1 MAADSPART
10 GPSPYRTLPALCV
23 PLALTML
30 QSTVL
35 STALPDIQDDLNGG
49 IQDIQWVI
57 SGYSLAFAALM
68 LTGGAVGDRFGRK
81 RTFLAG
87 LGIFLAGSVFS
98 ALAGS
103 VWVLVSAQAVLGVGA
118 AMLMPNT
125 LSIIRHVF
133 TDSGERGT
141 AIGIWAA
148 VAGAAVAFGPVVGG
162 PLVENFGWS
171 GIFWMYVPIAVLGFV
186 LAVPAVPESAN
197 PERRLDLAG
206 LILSIAAMS
215 AIVYATIEGGS
226 RGWGDGLVVGAY
238 AAGGALLVAFLVTER
253 LVREPMLDLSFFR
266 DRVFTGSVLAGFVL
280 YFGLFAITYFL
291 MLWLQ
296 TVLGW
301 SAVGAGLAILPG
313 MLLAMVSA
321 PLAGWMTTRVGG
333 AVPLGLGILFASAT
347 MFGASLYGTGARYGE
362 YWWVI
367 LLVGLGIGLTLT
379 PISTLVMMRVPAAR
393 SGMASGASN
402 ATRQLGSV
410 FGVAV
415 LGTLLTTRM
424 TDSVRD
430 RLVDAHVPGPTRA
443 EVLRAVEAG
452 GAHSTGSGGSARIT
466 GIVNAGFVDGL
477 HLAER
482 VGGALLLVTAIAA
495 YFLVRGRDRE
505 DVDAG
510 AGEAADTTDTTG
522 SADAAGDAA
531 DVSEPGS
538 RGDGPGAA
546 PAPGVSADRTT

>member
-1 MAADSPART
+1 MAVDTPARS
-10 GPSPYRTLPALCV
+10 GRSPYRTLPALCV

-68 LTGGAVGDRFGRK
+68 LTGGACGDRFGRK

-87 LGIFLAGSVFS
+87 LTVFLAGSVFS

-103 VWVLVSAQAVLGVGA
+103 VWVLVAGQAVLGVGA
-118 AMLMPNT
+118 ALLMPNT

-162 PLVENFGWS
+162 PLVENFGWA
-171 GIFWMYVPIAVLGFV
+171 GIFWMYVPIAVLGLV
-186 LAVPAVPESAN
+186 MGLRDVPESSN

-206 LILSIAAMS
+206 LVLSIAAMS

-226 RGWGDGLVVGAY
+226 RGWSDSLVVGAY
-238 AAGGALLVAFLVTER
+238 VAGGVLLVAFLVTET
-253 LVREPMLDLSFFR
+253 LVKEPMLDLSFFR

-321 PLAGWMTTRVGG
+321 PVAGWMTTRVGG
-333 AVPLGLGILFASAT
+333 AVPLGLGIFFASMT
-347 MFGASLYGTGARYGE
+347 MFGASLYGTGARYSE
-362 YWWVI
+362 YWWVV

-415 LGTLLTTRM
+415 LGTLLTTKM

-430 RLVDAHVPGPTRA
+430 RLTEARVPAQARDS
-443 EVLRAVEAG
+443 VVKAVEAG
-452 GAHSTGSGGSARIT
+452 GAQSTGQGGDPRIT
-466 GIVNAGFVDGL
+466 NLVNEAFVDGL

-482 VGGALLLVTAIAA
+482 VGGALLLVTAVVA
-495 YFLVRGRDRE
+495 YFLVRGRDRTDIE
-505 DVDAG
+505 D
-510 AGEAADTTDTTG
+510 ETAADT
-522 SADAAGDAA
+522 AAGDEVAA
-531 DVSEPGS
+531 G
-538 RGDGPGAA
+538 
-546 PAPGVSADRTT
+546 DRT

>member
-1 MAADSPART
+1 MTADTPAPT

-35 STALPDIQDDLNGG
+35 STALPDIQDDLSGG

-68 LTGGAVGDRFGRK
+68 LTGGACGDRFGRK
-81 RTFLAG
+81 RTFLTG
-87 LGIFLAGSVFS
+87 LAVFLAGSVFS

-103 VWVLVSAQAVLGVGA
+103 VWVLVAGQAVLGVGA
-118 AMLMPNT
+118 ALLMPNT

-148 VAGAAVAFGPVVGG
+148 VAGAAVAFGPVAGG
-162 PLVENFGWS
+162 PLVENFGWA
-171 GIFWMYVPIAVLGFV
+171 GIFWMYVPVAVIGLLLGMWT
-186 LAVPAVPESAN
+186 VPESAS

-206 LILSIAAMS
+206 LVLSVAAV
-215 AIVYATIEGGS
+215 AALVYATIEGGS
-226 RGWGDGLVVGAY
+226 RGWSDRLVIGAFV
-238 AAGGALLVAFLVTER
+238 AGGVLLVAFVVTEK

-266 DRVFTGSVLAGFVL
+266 DPVFTGAVLAGFVL

-313 MLLAMVSA
+313 MLLAMVAA
-321 PLAGWMTTRVGG
+321 PPAGWMTGRMGG
-333 AVPLGLGILFASAT
+333 AVPLTLGILCSALT
-347 MFGASLYGTGARYGE
+347 MFGASLYGVGAHYSS
-362 YWWVI
+362 YWWVV

-379 PISTLVMMRVPAAR
+379 PISTLVMMRVPANR

-424 TDSVRD
+424 TDGVRD
-430 RLVDAHVPGPTRA
+430 RLTDAHVPA
-443 EVLRAVEAG
+443 EVRDEVVRAVAAG
-452 GAHSTGSGGSARIT
+452 GAQSAGGGGDRRI
-466 GIVNAGFVDGL
+466 GALVNAAFVDGL

-482 VGGALLLVTAIAA
+482 VGAALLLVTAVVV
-495 YFLVRGRDRE
+495 FLLVRGRDRD
-505 DVDAG
+505 DVD
-510 AGEAADTTDTTG
+510 TDP
-522 SADAAGDAA
+522 A
-531 DVSEPGS
+531 
-538 RGDGPGAA
+538 AA
-546 PAPGVSADRTT
+546 PAREKSPADRTS

>member
-1 MAADSPART
+1 MAVDAPARQ

-68 LTGGAVGDRFGRK
+68 LTGGTCGDRFGRK
-81 RTFLAG
+81 KTFLTG
-87 LGIFLAGSVFS
+87 LAVFLGGAVFS

-103 VWVLVSAQAVLGVGA
+103 VWVLVAAQAVLGVGA
-118 AMLMPNT
+118 ALLMPNT

-162 PLVENFGWS
+162 PLVENFGWA

-186 LAVPAVPESAN
+186 LAVRMVPESSN
-197 PERRLDLAG
+197 PERRLDPAG
-206 LILSIAAMS
+206 LVLSVAAMS

-226 RGWGDGLVVGAY
+226 RGWSDRLVVGTY
-238 AAGGALLVAFLVTER
+238 LAGGVLLIAFVITELR
-253 LVREPMLDLSFFR
+253 VREPMLDLSFFR
-266 DRVFTGSVLAGFVL
+266 DRVFTGSVIAGFVL

-321 PLAGWMTTRVGG
+321 PLAGWMTSKVGG
-333 AVPLGLGILFASAT
+333 AIPLGLGILFASLT
-347 MFGASLYGTGARYGE
+347 MFGASLYGADARYAE
-362 YWWVI
+362 YWWVV

-430 RLVDAHVPGPTRA
+430 RLTDAHVPAAARD
-443 EVLRAVEAG
+443 EVVRAVEAG
-452 GAHSTGSGGSARIT
+452 GAQSAGSGGGSARIT
-466 GIVNAGFVDGL
+466 ALVNDGFVDGL

-482 VGGALLLVTAIAA
+482 VGGALLLVTAVAV
-495 YFLVRGRDRE
+495 YFLVRGRDRDDIE
-505 DVDAG
+505 T
-510 AGEAADTTDTTG
+510 ELTERTG
-522 SADAAGDAA
+522 SEDSGSAGQVA
-531 DVSEPGS
+531 E
-538 RGDGPGAA
+538 RL
-546 PAPGVSADRTT
+546 

>member
-1 MAADSPART
+1 MAAETRT
-10 GPSPYRTLPALCV
+10 RRGPSPYRTLPALCV

-35 STALPDIQDDLNGG
+35 STALPDIQRSLEGS

-68 LTGGAVGDRFGRK
+68 LTGGACGDRFGRK

-87 LGIFLAGSVFS
+87 LGVFLAGSVFS

-103 VWVLVSAQAVLGVGA
+103 VWTLVAGQGVLGVGA
-118 AMLMPNT
+118 ALLMPNT

-148 VAGAAVAFGPVVGG
+148 VSGAAVAFGPVVGG
-162 PLVENFGWS
+162 PLVENFGWAS
-171 GIFWMYVPIAVLGFV
+171 IFWMYVPIAALGFAMA
-186 LAVPAVPESAN
+186 LRSVPESAN
-197 PERRLDLAG
+197 AERRLDLAG
-206 LILSIAAMS
+206 LILSVAAMS
-215 AIVYATIEGGS
+215 AIVYATIEGS
-226 RGWGDGLVVGAY
+226 KRGWSDHLVVGTY
-238 AAGGALLVAFLVTER
+238 IAGGVLLAAFLITER
-253 LVREPMLDLSFFR
+253 YVRDPMLELSFFR

-280 YFGLFAITYFL
+280 YFGLFAITFFL

-321 PLAGWMTTRVGG
+321 PLAGWMAARVGG
-333 AVPLGLGILFASAT
+333 AVPLSLGILFAAMT
-347 MFGASLYGTGARYGE
+347 MYGASLYGVGASYKD
-362 YWWVI
+362 YWWVV
-367 LLVGLGIGLTLT
+367 LMVGLGIGLTLT

-424 TDSVRD
+424 TESVRD
-430 RLVDAHVPGPTRA
+430 RLTDAHVPAPMRDQI
-443 EVLRAVEAG
+443 VRAVQAG
-452 GAHSTGSGGSARIT
+452 GAKSTGHGGTSTQISDMVHYA
-466 GIVNAGFVDGL
+466 FVDGL
-477 HLAER
+477 HMAER
-482 VGGALLLVTAIAA
+482 VGAVLLLVTAVIV

-505 DVDAG
+505 DVETEGTGMTRVSDSSV
-510 AGEAADTTDTTG
+510 AAHG
-522 SADAAGDAA
+522 
-531 DVSEPGS
+531 
-538 RGDGPGAA
+538 GPIAH
-546 PAPGVSADRTT
+546 